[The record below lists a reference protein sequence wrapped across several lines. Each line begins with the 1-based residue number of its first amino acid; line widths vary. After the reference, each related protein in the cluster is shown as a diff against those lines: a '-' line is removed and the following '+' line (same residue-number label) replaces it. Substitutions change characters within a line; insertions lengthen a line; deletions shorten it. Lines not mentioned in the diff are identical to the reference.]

1 MDLTGYVIA
10 VCRDKDCDREPCGD
24 AKKPGKQFVKTL
36 EDAIEAVAIPHLVRI
51 KTTKCLGYCKHGRA
65 VEVRGAE
72 GTVAFGECN
81 SPAAATEIVRV
92 IHEALHQ
99 RKPLEPNGYARE
111 LLIENV
117 KARRKSA
124 KKGS

>member
-65 VEVRGAE
+65 VEVRAPK
-72 GTVAFGECN
+72 VPWRLVN
-81 SPAAATEIVRV
+81 AT
-92 IHEALHQ
+92 
-99 RKPLEPNGYARE
+99 
-111 LLIENV
+111 
-117 KARRKSA
+117 RRPPQPKSSA
-124 KKGS
+124 